1 MTPLVIVN
9 PASAGGRART
19 AWPGLAAEI
28 RRHAGPFDVAFTA
41 APGDGARLAAEAARA
56 GRALVVALG
65 GDGTI
70 SEVADGLLRAR
81 STAALGILPFGTGVD
96 FRRTLELPTRIADA
110 ARVIAKGRTRRID
123 AARVSFVDHGGA
135 PAFRHFVN
143 IASFGLSA
151 AVATRANASSKRLGG
166 RLAFAKAT
174 LVSAL
179 EHEAPTVRIE
189 IDGADA
195 VSAPVSTVCVANGR
209 YFGGGMCVAPDALLD
224 DGLLDVVVVGDL
236 GLLELLRSTPR
247 LYAGTH
253 IRHPRVAATRARTVT
268 ATAEGE
274 EDVLLEI
281 DGETPGRLPA
291 RFEVLPGALDLVVP
305 A

>member
-19 AWPGLAAEI
+19 AWPGIAAEL
-28 RRHAGPFDVAFTA
+28 RRHAGPFDVAFTE
-41 APGDGARLAAEAARA
+41 APGDGARLAADAARS
-56 GRALVVALG
+56 GRKLVVALG

-81 STAALGILPFGTGVD
+81 AGAALGILPFGTGGD

-110 ARVIAKGRTRRID
+110 ARVLGRGQTRRID

-174 LVSAL
+174 LSSAL
-179 EHEAPTVRIE
+179 EHQAPTVRIE

-195 VSAPVSTVCVANGR
+195 VSTPVSTVCVANGR
-209 YFGGGMCVAPDALLD
+209 YFGGGMRVAPDAMLD

-236 GLLELLRSTPR
+236 GLFDLLRSTPR

-253 IRHPRVAATRARTVT
+253 IGHPQVAATRARTVT
-268 ATAEGE
+268 ATAESDD
-274 EDVLLEI
+274 DVLLEI